1 MFIRTKQG
9 DIIPWNKDD
18 FVSQKEYM
26 TMMWYAKYGISH
38 NFHSEDAVKKSKQ
51 RLKVNPSSDGMTPE
65 HPQITHLKSLLD

>member
-9 DIIPWNKDD
+9 DIIQWNKHD

-38 NFHSEDAVKKSKQ
+38 NFHSEDANKKST
-51 RLKVNPSSDGMTPE
+51 PSMKINKSMDGITTD
-65 HPQITHLKSLLD
+65 HPQMTHLKSLLG